1 METEHDPISDID
13 RRLIVR
19 HVRLLPIIE
28 KSSKGKFEKSMELP
42 IIQVDIIAT
51 AQIGII
57 RAQFVRINGIEV
69 GRIRWMLDFRY
80 IRRLLLSH
88 VRKVDALKEL
98 VSLHLIY
105 ALAQTL
111 ICRGAE
117 SPYEIRCL
125 A

>member
-1 METEHDPISDID
+1 METEHDPVSDID
-13 RRLIVR
+13 RRVIVR

-57 RAQFVRINGIEV
+57 RAQFVRVNGIEV
-69 GRIRWMLDFRY
+69 GRIRGMFDFRY
-80 IRRLLLSH
+80 IRCLLLSH

-98 VSLHLIY
+98 VRLHLVY
-105 ALAQTL
+105 ALAQPF
-111 ICRGAE
+111 ISRRAK
-117 SPYEIRCL
+117 SPYEIRSL